1 MKKLLSHNTATIR
14 SLRCTVAEA
23 AQIISVVILLC
34 LNITEAY
41 STTYY
46 VATNGNDN
54 NPGTKEMPFATIN
67 KGAAI
72 AKEGDVVIIKS
83 GTYKPTARIQPVNS
97 GTQNAPITFMAEVN
111 NEVIIDG
118 SNAASPTATDRL
130 GLFTILGTTTTTQN
144 WIVIDG
150 LRIINSA
157 FAGFYTRYATTITIK
172 NCSTF
177 NTGASGIV
185 AANSSDIKVLN
196 NKVQKA
202 CQAPSAS
209 LSTNECITMASV
221 AQFEVAYNSVSDR
234 MVDLNNG
241 GEGID
246 AKNECKDGSIHHN
259 TVFDLVRLGIYIDAY
274 QRNINNIDVY
284 ANRVYKCGAGI
295 GVAIEE
301 GGTLTGVKIHD
312 NIVYDIPKAGIQVR
326 GYLVNGP
333 MKDVF
338 VYQNTVVRA
347 GNLQGITYENAGIL
361 IDADHPN
368 NSNMVVRNNIVAECA
383 IQIKTKTFS
392 FLTVDNNLL
401 FGPSSTPKPTN
412 PTVLYGNPGT
422 NAILEDPLFENSTN
436 ADFRLKSY
444 SPAIDKAVGT
454 PLSSMDFN
462 DSPRPIKGDLGAV
475 EYLKIEIVLSA
486 ENPQDENKDLILYP
500 NPSKGELTMSFY
512 ADAGKT
518 FLIDVVDLQGRTVQ
532 NTTYVSS
539 ETGQNIV
546 NLPTER
552 LENGTYII
560 HIGNKEGNRISK
572 KLTVQQ

>member
-1 MKKLLSHNTATIR
+1 MKKIVS
-14 SLRCTVAEA
+14 
-23 AQIISVVILLC
+23 SVYFTNARLMGAVFLLC
-34 LNITEAY
+34 LKLTNVF

-54 NPGTKEMPFATIN
+54 NAGTKDAPFATIG
-67 KGAAI
+67 KGASVAV
-72 AKEGDVVIIKS
+72 AGDVVMIKS
-83 GTYKPTARIQPVNS
+83 GTYKPTTRIQPANS
-97 GTQNAPITFMAEVN
+97 GTQRAPITYMAEVKD
-111 NEVIIDG
+111 EAIIDG
-118 SNAASPTATDRL
+118 SNATSPTTTDRL

-144 WIVIDG
+144 WIIVDG
-150 LRIINSA
+150 LRIVNST
-157 FAGFYTRYATTITIK
+157 FAGFYARYAGNITFK

-209 LSTNECITMASV
+209 LGTNECITMASV
-221 AQFEVAYNSVSDR
+221 AQFEVAFNTVSDR
-234 MVDLNNG
+234 TVDLNNG

-312 NIVYDIPKAGIQVR
+312 NIVFDIPRAGIQVR

-338 VYQNTVVRA
+338 VYQNTVVRT
-347 GNLQGITYENAGIL
+347 GNLQGISYENAGIL

-412 PTVLYGNPGT
+412 PGVLYGNPGT
-422 NAILEDPLFENSTN
+422 NAILENPFFENSAN
-436 ADFRLKSY
+436 ADFRLKIG

-454 PLSSMDFN
+454 PLSTADFY
-462 DSPRPIKGDLGAV
+462 DFPRPTKADLGAV
-475 EYLKIEIVLSA
+475 ENQDQKVEIILST
-486 ENPQDENKDLILYP
+486 EDLQDENKDLILYP
-500 NPSKGELTMSFY
+500 NPSGGVLTLRLY
-512 ADAGKT
+512 AEAGKI
-518 FLIDVVDLQGRTVQ
+518 FLIDVLDLKGRTVQ
-532 NTTYVSS
+532 NTNFVASK
-539 ETGQNIV
+539 TGQNVV
-546 NLPTER
+546 NLLTER

-560 HIGNKEGNRISK
+560 QIISKEGDRISK
-572 KLTVQQ
+572 KLIVQK

>member
-1 MKKLLSHNTATIR
+1 MSHITTKKRWLRRAFPETAR
-14 SLRCTVAEA
+14 
-23 AQIISVVILLC
+23 IICVLFLLC
-34 LNITEAY
+34 QKLTEAY

-46 VATNGNDN
+46 VATNGNDSN
-54 NPGTKEMPFATIN
+54 AGTKDLPFASIG
-67 KGAAI
+67 KGASI
-72 AKEGDVVIIKS
+72 AKAGDVVIIKS
-83 GTYKPTARIQPVNS
+83 GTYKPTTRIQPANS

-130 GLFTILGTTTTTQN
+130 GLFTILGTTTVTQN
-144 WIVIDG
+144 WIVVDG
-150 LRIINSA
+150 IRIISSA
-157 FAGFYTRYATTITIK
+157 FAGFHARYATNITIK

-185 AANSSDIKVLN
+185 AANSSSIKVLN

-202 CQAPSAS
+202 CQAASAS
-209 LSTNECITMASV
+209 LGTNECITIASV

-234 MVDLNNG
+234 TVDLNNG

-259 TVFDLVRLGIYIDAY
+259 TVFDLVRQGIYVDAY

-312 NIVYDIPKAGIQVR
+312 NIVFDIPRAGIQVR

-338 VYQNTVVRA
+338 VYQNTVVRT

-401 FGPSSTPKPTN
+401 FGTSSTPKPTN
-412 PTVLYGNPGT
+412 PSVLYGNPGT
-422 NAILEDPLFENSTN
+422 NAILENPLFENTAN
-436 ADFRLKSY
+436 ADFRLKAN

-454 PLSSMDFN
+454 PLSTMDCN
-462 DSPRPIKGDLGAV
+462 DFSRPAQGDLGAV
-475 EYLKIEIVLSA
+475 EYQKIEIVLSA
-486 ENPQDENKDLILYP
+486 ENPQEKNKDLILYP
-500 NPSKGELTMSFY
+500 NPSKGIVTMSLY
-512 ADAGKT
+512 AEAGKT
-518 FLIDVVDLQGRTVQ
+518 FLIDVLDSQGRTVQ
-532 NTTYVSS
+532 NTNYVSS
-539 ETGQNIV
+539 NTGQNVV

-560 HIGNKEGNRISK
+560 HIISKDGDRISK
-572 KLTVQQ
+572 KLMVQQ